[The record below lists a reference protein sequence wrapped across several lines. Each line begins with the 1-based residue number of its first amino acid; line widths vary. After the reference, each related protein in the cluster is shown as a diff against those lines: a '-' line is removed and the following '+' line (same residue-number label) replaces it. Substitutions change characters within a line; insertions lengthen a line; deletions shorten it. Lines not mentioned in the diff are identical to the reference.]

1 MYAKQ
6 YFYRNTFMIY
16 YEQIIH
22 LKACLLHTMSFKNVK
37 KMIRIVNREK
47 TQGQI
52 LYIYKSL

>member
-1 MYAKQ
+1 MYTKQ
-6 YFYRNTFMIY
+6 YFLYRNTFMIY

-37 KMIRIVNREK
+37 KKKIRIVNREK

-52 LYIYKSL
+52 LYI